1 MECANPHPVKWK
13 LYQHFG
19 NSVHALRF
27 AVSVAM
33 VMAEAITTVLHI
45 DCYIIVKHLLTKILP
60 PFRLCFMQPTSKTPN
75 ELILLPP
82 PLVTGL
88 GEKRRATAVGGTAIL
103 WSSLVI
109 RDGPV
114 GLVLFSR
121 INPPGSDS
129 NLTLMSS

>member
-1 MECANPHPVKWK
+1 
-13 LYQHFG
+13 
-19 NSVHALRF
+19 
-27 AVSVAM
+27 M

-45 DCYIIVKHLLTKILP
+45 NCYIIVKHLLTKILP
-60 PFRLCFMQPTSKTPN
+60 PFRLCFMETTSKIPN

-82 PLVTGL
+82 PVTGL
-88 GEKRRATAVGGTAIL
+88 GEKRRAAAVGGTAIL

-129 NLTLMSS
+129 NLALMSS